1 MRTKMMVAMTLMKI
15 MKMKD
20 DDKDDDGGDD
30 AGEDNE
36 DEG

>member
-1 MRTKMMVAMTLMKI
+1 MMVAMTLMKI

-20 DDKDDDGGDD
+20 DDKDDDGDDD